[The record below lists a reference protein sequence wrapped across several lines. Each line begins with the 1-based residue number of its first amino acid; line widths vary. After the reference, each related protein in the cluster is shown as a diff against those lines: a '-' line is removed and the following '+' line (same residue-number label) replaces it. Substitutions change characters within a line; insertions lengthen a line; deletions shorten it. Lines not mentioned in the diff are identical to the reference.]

1 MTTTQR
7 SAEQVLAEAR
17 KLIGRETKPVR
28 ARYPV
33 ELDPIRRFCHMSGD
47 NNPLFLDPEHARK
60 SRFGAVIAPM
70 TAVALFGGGG
80 VWPPPSEAEEQLP
93 PVPTLGDR
101 AINLGTEWEFLKPVR
116 VGDHLSV
123 SRRIAD
129 VFIKPIR
136 LDAKAFWTVTE
147 TIYRNQHGEVVTI
160 MRNTGLR
167 HRTPEEVRTAGDA

>member
-1 MTTTQR
+1 MTTKQR
-7 SAEQVLAEAR
+7 SAEEVLAEAR
-17 KLIGRETKPVR
+17 KLIGRETRPAK

-33 ELDPIRRFCHMSGD
+33 EHDPIRRYCHMSGD

-60 SRFGAVIAPM
+60 SRFGAVVAPM
-70 TAVALFGGGG
+70 TAVSLFGGGG
-80 VWPPPSEAEEQLP
+80 PWPPASQAEEQLP
-93 PVPTLGDR
+93 PIPSPGSRL
-101 AINLGTEWEFLKPVR
+101 INLATEWEFLRPVK

-136 LDAKAFWTVTE
+136 LDPSAFWVVTE
-147 TIYRNQHGEVVTI
+147 TIYRNQRGEVVAI

-167 HRTPEEVRTAGDA
+167 HRTPEEVKTAGDA